1 MIGPST
7 PQFHTDPLIS
17 THYFCM
23 RGVLKWVFSLELR
36 DVLNWGVF
44 SVELRGVWNWGVVRV
59 ELRGLWIWG
68 VCGSEGFFGVEPR
81 GVLNWGVFGVELGDF
96 EGWKIVALL
105 CGTDVFN
112 WGGPDWPWYLILY
125 QLPFE
130 NNFDKI
136 TSIWMFPNLVQKRE
150 DQRPCHGG
158 HCSIFVAKTSIKVQ
172 STRKYLQR
180 NSWNRTFDMGP
191 IKSADVFY
199 NRRTKITQ
207 VSLKWGGIKAEPWV
221 PGLIRLTFSGSG

>member
-1 MIGPST
+1 MWLTLTYDWPEYPSVPHRP
-7 PQFHTDPLIS
+7 PQTNTAI
-17 THYFCM
+17 FCL
-23 RGVLKWVFSLELR
+23 RGVL
-36 DVLNWGVF
+36 NWVF
-44 SVELRGVWNWGVVRV
+44 SVELRGWNWGFYSV
-59 ELRGLWIWG
+59 ELRGVWYWC
-68 VCGSEGFFGVEPR
+68 VFGVELK
-81 GVLNWGVFGVELGDF
+81 GVLNWGVFGVELMGV
-96 EGWKIVALL
+96 W
-105 CGTDVFN
+105 N
-112 WGGPDWPWYLILY
+112 WGGPNWPWYLILY

-158 HCSIFVAKTSIKVQ
+158 HFSLFVAKTSIKVQ

-180 NSWNRTFDMGP
+180 NSWNRTFDMRP

-207 VSLKWGGIKAEPWV
+207 VSLKWGGIRAEPWV

>member
-1 MIGPST
+1 M
-7 PQFHTDPLIS
+7 
-17 THYFCM
+17 
-23 RGVLKWVFSLELR
+23 
-36 DVLNWGVF
+36 
-44 SVELRGVWNWGVVRV
+44 WNWGVCWTEGFWCGTEVFWGLKGSGPFVWNWYV
-59 ELRGLWIWG
+59 ELREVW
-68 VCGSEGFFGVEPR
+68 
-81 GVLNWGVFGVELGDF
+81 
-96 EGWKIVALL
+96 
-105 CGTDVFN
+105 N

-136 TSIWMFPNLVQKRE
+136 TSIWMFPNVVQKRE

-158 HCSIFVAKTSIKVQ
+158 HFSLFVAKTSIKVQ

-180 NSWNRTFDMGP
+180 NSWNRTFDMRP

-221 PGLIRLTFSGSG
+221 PGLIRLTFSGFG